1 MIIKEL
7 LLHNFGIYA
16 STNKFE
22 FHGEKPIVL
31 IGGMNGRGK
40 TTILEGILLALYGTN
55 SFAYQESNYN
65 TYGHYLLSFV
75 NKADGTLKTY
85 IELEFL
91 MKDEVESI
99 YRVHREWN
107 GNKKRV
113 VESISVFKDGELN
126 DFLTDNWLM
135 FMESILPSGLS
146 EFFFFDGEKIAK
158 LAAEKTSR
166 QMKESIK
173 SLLGVSVLDL
183 LGSDLHRIIS
193 RTTRNNLDDHEIK
206 EIEKLREI
214 KEEAVKRLEL
224 IDEKIADVYIEQ
236 QGIVQRLE
244 KLQQDYQKKGG
255 DVVTQQQELFQKRS
269 STATRMESIKEQLVN
284 DAASELPLVLV
295 KELLTNIRENA
306 EIAQDEKM
314 MEAALKKMNSL
325 LADFDQNGSHSQ
337 DVQKFIDYV
346 KMQSEKKQ
354 WAPSYNL
361 SDTAL
366 FKLQVLLDERLLD
379 DKLSTQNRQKELL
392 QLQKEVEQLDSYL
405 AVDIDEKSVARIY
418 KRMKEAEQRA
428 IELDVS
434 LGKLTEERRICSGD
448 VMAATALYSKKVE
461 GYLKRVE
468 LNEDCDRIIKY
479 SHMAVKILSEY
490 KIRLQHKKIKLVAE
504 TMTDC
509 YKKLANKKNMIQRIE
524 MDPDS
529 LDLIYIN
536 KSGEEVEKESLSA
549 GEKQLMVISLL
560 WALALCS
567 KKKLPV
573 IIDTPLSRLDSV
585 HRVSL
590 IKTYFPQASEQT
602 IILSTDSE
610 IDQSY
615 YKLMKKDI
623 GDEYTL
629 RYDDETK
636 ATTIMKGY
644 FTEESE

>member
-7 LLHNFGIYA
+7 VLHNFGIYA
-16 STNKFE
+16 STNKFI
-22 FHGEKPIVL
+22 FHGDKPVVL

-40 TTILEGILLALYGTN
+40 TTILEGVLLALYGTN
-55 SFAYQESNYN
+55 SFAYRESSYN
-65 TYGHYLLSFV
+65 SYGQYLNSFV
-75 NKADGTLKTY
+75 NKMDETMKTY

-91 MKDEVESI
+91 MKDEKEGT
-99 YRVHREWN
+99 YRIHREWD

-113 VESISVFKDGELN
+113 AENISVFKDGRFN
-126 DFLTDNWLM
+126 QFLTDNWLM
-135 FMESILPSGLS
+135 FMENILPSGLS

-158 LAAEKTSR
+158 LAAEKTSK

-173 SLLGVSVLDL
+173 SLLGVTVLDL
-183 LGSDLHRIIS
+183 LESDIYRIIN
-193 RTTRNNLDDHEIK
+193 RTAKNSLDDNEIK

-214 KEEAVKRLEL
+214 KEEVTKKLDL
-224 IDEKIADVYIEQ
+224 IDEKIADLYGEKEI
-236 QGIVQRLE
+236 INQRLE
-244 KLQQDYQKKGG
+244 KLHQDYLKKGG
-255 DVVTQQQELFQKRS
+255 DVATQQQELLQKRS
-269 STATRMESIKEQLVN
+269 SLTARMESIREQLVN

-295 KELLTNIRENA
+295 KELLVNIRENA

-314 MEAALKKMNSL
+314 METALKKMDSL
-325 LADFDQNGSHSQ
+325 LADFDQHGSHSPG
-337 DVQKFIDYV
+337 VQEFMDYV
-346 KMQSEKKQ
+346 KAQSKKKRSV
-354 WAPSYNL
+354 PSYNL
-361 SDTAL
+361 SDTAI
-366 FKLQVLLDERLLD
+366 FKLQVLLEEQLLSN
-379 DKLSTQNRQKELL
+379 KLTIQKRQKELL
-392 QLQKEVEQLDSYL
+392 QLQKEAEQLDSYL
-405 AVDIDEKSVARIY
+405 SVDIDEKAIARVY
-418 KRMKEAEQRA
+418 KKIKEAEQKV

-434 LGKLTEERRICSGD
+434 FTKLTEERRNCNGD
-448 VMAATALYSKKVE
+448 VMAATTLYNKKVE

-468 LNEDCDRIIKY
+468 LNEDRDRIIKY
-479 SHMAVKILSEY
+479 SHVAVAILNEY

-504 TMTDC
+504 TMTNC

-529 LDLIYIN
+529 LDLKYIN
-536 KSGEEVEKESLSA
+536 KLGEEIEKASLSA

-573 IIDTPLSRLDSV
+573 IIDTPLSRLDSA

-590 IKTYFPQASEQT
+590 IETYFPHASEQT

-615 YKLMKKDI
+615 YNLMKKDI

-629 RYDDETK
+629 KYDDETK
-636 ATTIMKGY
+636 TTTIVRGY
-644 FTEESE
+644 FTEEP